1 MNCCHSPLLTGR
13 LASACG
19 ASERIVA
26 RAFAIEREPV
36 VAMPNR
42 GDARSALDPFHRGNT
57 AQLHSRLPFGF
68 PHRRAERVL
77 REEMFEVG
85 QQQFLMLLFVLDAE
99 LDQTCAAGGRSGSAV
114 CTAVSTCARQM
125 RMSLSDGRVSRPRC
139 GPRVARSFGLI
150 IAVEQI
156 GVAIVERA
164 VARDMVAQDE
174 GFEKPCGVREVPF
187 GGRGIGHRLRA
198 GVGVGQRR
206 DEVERQA
213 TGGGE
218 TLREQVRRVGRL
230 RDG

>member
-1 MNCCHSPLLTGR
+1 M
-13 LASACG
+13 AD
-19 ASERIVA
+19 
-26 RAFAIEREPV
+26 
-36 VAMPNR
+36 R
-42 GDARSALDPFHRGNT
+42 GDARLALDPFHGGKLRNFT
-57 AQLHSRLPFGF
+57 RDCRFGL

-85 QQQFLMLLFVLDAE
+85 EQQFLMLLFVLDAE
-99 LDQTCAAGGRSGSAV
+99 FDQRVRRGGQIGQRGLHRGIDMRAPDADVVERRAGQQAALRA
-114 CTAVSTCARQM
+114 
-125 RMSLSDGRVSRPRC
+125 
-139 GPRVARSFGLI
+139 RVARAFGLI

-174 GFEKPCGVREVPF
+174 GFEEPCRVREVPF

-213 TGGGE
+213 AGGGE
-218 TLREQVRRVGRL
+218 TLREQVGRVGGL